1 MLPRPVLTKIWKTA
15 LLSVIDFL
23 SVIIGTVFV
32 YKIRYSWTSTPT
44 FPAENALRGLDYLFV
59 SIAVATLIVV
69 TYAILGLYK
78 LKNKTTLWSLSIKL
92 AFGIFTIIV
101 PTTFFYLLFANT
113 STSPLQGVTIS
124 RQILA
129 TVGFSILASIYFG
142 RLFFWAVEQLLYYY
156 DVGRNNV
163 ILIGPETQE
172 IAYHLSSK
180 PEIGKIITYSSLS
193 QKNLNQIELLIEKG
207 EVSEVY
213 LYSDGSEIE
222 SKLANICERRKV
234 LFLFVPAGFSKFSAF
249 SMEPAILGDE
259 LFLEIKHTKLD
270 GWLVVVKRLLDI
282 FFAGIFLIVFSPI
295 YFLIALAIKLDSRG
309 SILYKNER
317 VGPNGE
323 VFNLY
328 KFRRFKQ
335 EFCTT
340 QDNQTALEIEKKLI
354 KKQNLKADSSP
365 LYKISDDPRM
375 TKVGKLLE
383 KTSLDELPQ
392 FFNVLL
398 GNMSVVGPRPHQP
411 REVAKYKSHHFKVL
425 NIKPGIT
432 GFAQVNGRSD
442 LTFEREV
449 YFDTYYIEHWSLIL
463 DLKIILMTPII
474 LFKRHKS

>member
-44 FPAENALRGLDYLFV
+44 FPAENALRGIDYLFV
-59 SIAVATLIVV
+59 SLVVATLIIL
-69 TYAILGLYK
+69 TYAILGLYR
-78 LKNKTTLWSLSIKL
+78 LKNKISRWSLALNL
-92 AFGIFTIIV
+92 AFGIFTVIV
-101 PTTFFYLLFANT
+101 PITFFYLLFANT

-129 TVGFSILASIYFG
+129 TVGISILASIYFG
-142 RLFFWAVEQLLYYY
+142 RLFFWSVEQLLYKL
-156 DVGRNNV
+156 DIGRSNV
-163 ILIGPETQE
+163 ILIGPNTQE

-180 PEIGKIITYSSLS
+180 PEIGKIITYNKLDI
-193 QKNLNQIELLIEKG
+193 KNLNQIELLIEKG
-207 EVSEVY
+207 EVTEVY
-213 LYSDGSEIE
+213 LYSNGIEIE

-249 SMEPAILGDE
+249 SMEPAVLGDE

-270 GWLVVVKRLLDI
+270 GWLVVVKRVLD
-282 FFAGIFLIVFSPI
+282 FLFASIFLLIFSPI
-295 YFLIALAIKLDSRG
+295 YLLIALAIKLESDG

-323 VFNLY
+323 VFYLY

-340 QDNQTALEIEKKLI
+340 ESNQKALKIEKELI
-354 KKQNLKADSSP
+354 EKQNLKADKGP
-365 LYKISDDPRM
+365 LYKIADDPRM
-375 TKVGKLLE
+375 TKVGKFLE
-383 KTSLDELPQ
+383 RTSLDELPQ

-411 REVAKYKSHHFKVL
+411 REVAQYKSHHYKVL

-449 YFDTYYIEHWSLIL
+449 YFDTYYVEHWSLIL
-463 DLKIILMTPII
+463 DLKIILTTP
-474 LFKRHKS
+474 LVLLKRHKS